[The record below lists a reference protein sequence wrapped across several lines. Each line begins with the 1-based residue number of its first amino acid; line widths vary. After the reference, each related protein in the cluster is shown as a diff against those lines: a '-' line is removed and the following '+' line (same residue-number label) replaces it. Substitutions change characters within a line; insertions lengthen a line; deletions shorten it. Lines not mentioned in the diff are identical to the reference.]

1 MFSYFS
7 IVSKIIDVPN
17 LLFSKNP
24 DKYWLQVMIV
34 IGIIMFCILLYK
46 RQNLKPYYEGFSQDG
61 RFVMK
66 QNNNIYDDFYVAIY
80 DRLMMVDN
88 RAQFELEQL
97 IAMTEPSTKNSV
109 FLEVGSGTGSLLQ
122 KLQDAGY
129 EAFGLDKS
137 RAMVDASLK
146 KHPDIQ
152 VKCGDVHEPMIY
164 DRGTFTHVICT
175 GMTFYQLDQKM
186 DFLRNCY
193 YWIRPSGYLFLHL
206 VDRDKFDTII
216 PGGKPPM
223 FTAPQKYAKSRI
235 TDTIID
241 FIDFE
246 YKASW
251 KTVGKDSKSGSG
263 SDEMILKE
271 TFTDELTQ
279 NVRQNEMTF
288 FMEPLKTTLEMVRR
302 AGFSIKGRADMSN
315 LGDPYQ
321 YYYILERPQSK

>member
-1 MFSYFS
+1 
-7 IVSKIIDVPN
+7 
-17 LLFSKNP
+17 
-24 DKYWLQVMIV
+24 
-34 IGIIMFCILLYK
+34 MFCILLYK

-66 QNNNIYDDFYVAIY
+66 QNNNIYDEFYVAIY
-80 DRLMMVDN
+80 DRLMLVDD

-97 IAMTEPSTKNSV
+97 IATTQPSMKNSV
-109 FLEVGSGTGSLLQ
+109 FLEVGSGTGALLQ

-129 EAFGLDKS
+129 EVFGIDKS

-152 VKCGDVHEPMIY
+152 VKCGDVHEPMMY

-175 GMTFYQLDQKM
+175 GMTFYQFDQKM

-193 YWIRPSGYLFLHL
+193 YWIMPGGYLFLHL

-216 PGGKPPM
+216 PGGKPPLLK
-223 FTAPQKYAKSRI
+223 APQEYAKSRI

-251 KTVGKDSKSGSG
+251 KSGGTS
-263 SDEMILKE
+263 SNEMVLKE

-279 NVRQNEMTF
+279 NIRQNEMVF
-288 FMEPLKTTLEMVRR
+288 YIEPLKTTLEMIRR
-302 AGFSIKGRADMSN
+302 AGFTIQGRVDMSSC
-315 LGDPYQ
+315 GDPYQ
-321 YYYILERPQSK
+321 YYYILERPQ